1 MGLFNKFKKSKED
14 EAFFEWLDL
23 ILKADFPNEI
33 KAFNFNLYED
43 TENKWSIE
51 LIGTSVFDENDDDW
65 ACCEVFSTRDKPFVI
80 VRKSEWEEIE
90 ALYADWVN
98 NYLNTGKYSYKLK
111 QYQAVGIGFV
121 DGELQILYNQTN

>member
-1 MGLFNKFKKSKED
+1 MGLFKKFKKSKED

-33 KAFNFNLYED
+33 KAINFNLYED

-65 ACCEVFSTRDKPFVI
+65 ACCEVFSTRDKP
-80 VRKSEWEEIE
+80 
-90 ALYADWVN
+90 L
-98 NYLNTGKYSYKLK
+98 
-111 QYQAVGIGFV
+111 
-121 DGELQILYNQTN
+121 